1 MQKKSRPLRGLLFL
15 RSVAFCCVLYGYLCQ
30 ASCAA
35 GLCRNTAIGLCVCRA
50 ALLLRHGVSHSS
62 LRAGPQRLLPASLLF
77 SCFGLWHFRPA
88 QRDWSVSFLH
98 LAGLKTTVSPVR
110 CGLYFLQPHQSH
122 TRCGRAF
129 FEWPKT
135 KPFVQPQVA
144 LALCAGKK
152 HKAVWLGPGNHG
164 LKQG

>member
-1 MQKKSRPLRGLLFL
+1 MPSVLRRWIVPQHSHRALCLPCCA
-15 RSVAFCCVLYGYLCQ
+15 VAAAWCQ
-30 ASCAA
+30 SFESE
-35 GLCRNTAIGLCVCRA
+35 GWGP
-50 ALLLRHGVSHSS
+50 ALASS
-62 LRAGPQRLLPASLLF
+62 LIAVFLF
-77 SCFGLWHFRPA
+77 WLVHFRLA

-98 LAGLKTTVSPVR
+98 LASLKTAVSPVR

-122 TRCGRAF
+122 TRCGCAF
-129 FEWPKT
+129 FEWFET